1 MKKVKYSDTIRQ
13 KCENKNEIP
22 AQDKK
27 PLFSLNRI
35 NALLW
40 PLFLSPLFTVL
51 YAPVNRRITL
61 PKLGSGR
68 PFVDMKGVL
77 VEDYFSANSLSRI
90 FFYLLIAATEIL
102 LVRSTRGISTKK
114 RIPLLIGA
122 TLLNIIL
129 GVVFL
134 EFTLWE

>member
-13 KCENKNEIP
+13 KCEKKNEIP

-61 PKLGSGR
+61 PKL
-68 PFVDMKGVL
+68 
-77 VEDYFSANSLSRI
+77 E
-90 FFYLLIAATEIL
+90 
-102 LVRSTRGISTKK
+102 
-114 RIPLLIGA
+114 
-122 TLLNIIL
+122 
-129 GVVFL
+129 
-134 EFTLWE
+134 

>member
-1 MKKVKYSDTIRQ
+1 MKKVKYSDTIRE
-13 KCENKNEIP
+13 KCEKKNEVP
-22 AQDKK
+22 VQNPK
-27 PLFSLNRI
+27 PVFFLNRL

-51 YAPVNRRITL
+51 YAPVNRSVML

-68 PFVDMKGVL
+68 PYVDMNGAL
-77 VEDYFSANSLSRI
+77 VENYFSANSLSRI
-90 FFYLLIAATEIL
+90 LFYLLLAATEVL
-102 LVRSTRGISTKK
+102 LFRTTRTLSKKK
-114 RIPLLIGA
+114 RIPTLIGA
-122 TLLNIIL
+122 TLLNLIL